1 MPTVSVFY
9 GIMIRMFYNDHA
21 PPHFHAIYNEYELV
35 IGISP
40 VLLMAGAAPNRVRSL
55 VAEWAAIIWLSYWQ
69 AELLADWE
77 RCRQGQP
84 PAPIEGLV

>member
-1 MPTVSVFY
+1 MPTISVFY
-9 GIMIRMFYNDHA
+9 GILIRMFYNDHA

-35 IGISP
+35 VGISP
-40 VLLMAGAAPNRVRSL
+40 ILLMAGAAPNRVRSL
-55 VAEWAAIIWLSYWQ
+55 VVEWAAIHQ

-77 RCRQGQP
+77 RCRQGQS